1 MANSC
6 SGWLLKKYTRVENYN
21 VEKISYTK
29 QTAEFT
35 ELAPE
40 SVNIKIW
47 FYKGPVHEQTL
58 NWNGALYY

>member
-6 SGWLLKKYTRVENYN
+6 SGWLLKIHMWHVRVEKCN

-29 QTAEFT
+29 HTAEFT

-40 SVNIKIW
+40 SVNK
-47 FYKGPVHEQTL
+47 TL
-58 NWNGALYY
+58 DFAKVP